1 MKLIVNGTL
10 RDGLTSLP
18 LRPLLDVL
26 REELGIMSP
35 KPGCRGGACG
45 ACTVLVDGEPLKSCL
60 TPLAAVAGSEVT
72 TVEGLGSPE
81 RLAPIQAAFLDG
93 YASQCGYC
101 TAGMLIAGHALLQ
114 RTERELTADE
124 IAEAISGHLC
134 RCTGYVNIIRAIQ
147 AAARRSAAAS
157 SGQASPDRSAG
168 AS

>member
-1 MKLIVNGTL
+1 MKLIVNDTL
-10 RDGLTSLP
+10 HDGLTSPP

-45 ACTVLVDGEPLKSCL
+45 ACTVLVNGEPRRSCL
-60 TPLAAVAGSEVT
+60 TPLAAVAGSEIT

-81 RLAPIQAAFLDG
+81 RLAPLQAAFLDG

-101 TAGMLIAGHALLQ
+101 TSGMLIAGHALLQ
-114 RTERELTADE
+114 RTGRELTGDE

-147 AAARRSAAAS
+147 EAARRTAAAS
-157 SGQASPDRSAG
+157 SERTEPDPSMG

>member
-1 MKLIVNGTL
+1 VKLIVNGTV
-10 RDGLTSLP
+10 RDGLSSPP

-81 RLAPIQAAFLDG
+81 RLAPLQAAFLDG

-101 TAGMLIAGHALLQ
+101 TSGMLIAGHALLE
-114 RTERELTADE
+114 RTGRELTEDE

-147 AAARRSAAAS
+147 EAARRIDSGS
-157 SGQASPDRSAG
+157 SEQASAG